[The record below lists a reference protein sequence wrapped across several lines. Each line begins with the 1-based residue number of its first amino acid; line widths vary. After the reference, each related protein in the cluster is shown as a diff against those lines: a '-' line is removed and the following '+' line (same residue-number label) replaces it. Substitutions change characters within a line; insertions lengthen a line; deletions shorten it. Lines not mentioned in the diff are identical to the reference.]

1 MPRAD
6 VRGVSIHYE
15 IVGGKGPWVALSPG
29 GRRPLEGVKPPAQRV
44 AGAGYRVLIP
54 GADGDAC
61 FSRKSVSR
69 DSWVVI
75 RRLIIL

>member
-1 MPRAD
+1 MPLAT
-6 VRGVSIHYE
+6 VRGANIHYE
-15 IVGGKGPWVALSPG
+15 VLGARGPRIALSPG
-29 GRRPLEGVKPPAQRV
+29 GRRPLEGVKPLAQRV

-61 FSRKSVSR
+61 FSRKSVIR